1 MKRTFES
8 NPWREIAVI
17 AYKAPSDSKIYGTYE
32 VDITNVLEYI
42 KRKKEEGKRLT
53 ITNFATAALAR
64 TLYED
69 IPDINCYIQ
78 RGRVVHRDNA
88 DVFVSISV
96 DKAKEMSGM
105 IVHNAQEL
113 SVSEIAEV
121 FQKKVEK
128 VRSGTE
134 SGVFAA
140 KNIIAKIPRFLR
152 KPAFKFVKWWSI
164 DLGLSLPLLKIPSD
178 PFGSIM
184 LTNIG
189 TFGLRIGMVALFPIG
204 KLPAVIT
211 IGKVYEKPV
220 VINGEIKIRPVLP
233 FTGTFDHR
241 IVDGAQAGALATGVD
256 RRLQNPEELDKPNR

>member
-1 MKRTFES
+1 LRRDFET
-8 NPWREIAVI
+8 NPWREIAII
-17 AYKAPSDSKIYGTYE
+17 AYKAPSDSKVYGTYE

-42 KRKKEEGKRLT
+42 KKKKEEGKRLT

-78 RGRVVHRDNA
+78 RGRFVYRDSA

-113 SVSEIAEV
+113 SVSEIAEL
-121 FQKKVEK
+121 FQKQIEK
-128 VRSGTE
+128 VRSGVE
-134 SGVFAA
+134 SGVFSA
-140 KNIIAKIPRFLR
+140 KNAIAKIPRFVR

-164 DLGLSLPLLKIPSD
+164 ELGRSLPFLKIPND

-189 TFGLRIGMVALFPIG
+189 TFGLRTGMVALFPIG
-204 KLPAVIT
+204 KLPAVIAM
-211 IGKVYEKPV
+211 GKVYEKPV
-220 VINGEIKIRPVLP
+220 VIDGEIKIRSVLP

-256 RRLQNPEELDKPNR
+256 KRLQNPEDLDGPNR